1 MKTAAFVV
9 IVGFF
14 VPLTSSQP
22 TCDDDSRCR
31 QRDDELLLQLL
42 RNQFSWMNN
51 RMSQLEALISQ
62 PYCKQNVTE
71 SPRRSSCTCQPA
83 GANSPCVYRGGYDCT
98 CDYTSNCS
106 SSHVCGERSTCHP
119 GYRGPLPPPKCTENL
134 ALLKPAIQSSQY
146 EFYHATRAVDGLLMS
161 SMISCSEGGKHN
173 DSWWAVDL
181 GSPVDVARVCVTN
194 DVNSYLDLAQRRLSY
209 FVAGLTNNNPSLTA
223 PVYKRYRHVH
233 YGKIVPAGATAS
245 VSFAPTNTDTP
256 YRHVIIQQ
264 HNTRGG
270 GLTDALCLSEVK
282 VFKREFTE
290 DPYACTPGTPGI
302 CHQHANC
309 TRVTPYECAC
319 SPESS
324 YRCVCNPGYKGDG
337 LACSP

>member
-1 MKTAAFVV
+1 MKIAAFVV
-9 IVGFF
+9 IFGFL

-22 TCDDDSRCR
+22 TYDDDSRCG

-42 RNQFSWMNN
+42 RNQFNWMNN

-62 PYCKQNVTE
+62 PDCKRNITE
-71 SPRRSSCTCQPA
+71 SPRPSSCTCQRA

-98 CDYTSNCS
+98 CDYTNNCS
-106 SSHVCGERSTCHP
+106 SSHVCGEVSTCDR

-146 EFYHATRAVDGLLMS
+146 RFHHATLAVDGVRS
-161 SMISCSEGGKHN
+161 RVSCTSGHEHN
-173 DSWWAVDL
+173 DSWWAVDV

-194 DVNSYLDLAQRRLSY
+194 DWSEVNAQRRLSY
-209 FVAGLTNNNPSLTA
+209 FVAGLTNINPTVTA
-223 PVYKRYRHVH
+223 PVYKSYRHVQ
-233 YGKIVPAGATAS
+233 YGKNVSVGATVS
-245 VSFAPTNTDTP
+245 VSFAPNTAES
-256 YRHVIIQQ
+256 YRYVIIQQ
-264 HNTRGG
+264 YNTRGVARQK
-270 GLTDALCLSEVK
+270 DALCLSEVK
-282 VFKREFTE
+282 VFKREFTA

-324 YRCVCNPGYKGDG
+324 YRCVCNPGYNGDG
-337 LACSP
+337 LACSA